1 MSKMPPQ
8 PEILFICHTIIM
20 IMTQTQAII
29 ILGVIPYKYNR
40 LIKTKKESKMDE
52 IEMEK
57 KELKE

>member
-1 MSKMPPQ
+1 MPPQ